1 MHQVRVVGVT
11 RPVRPGGWYPL
22 RLRGLDNVDGQHR
35 RVVEDNHLHVHG
47 ALDGALH
54 GACTV
59 QNHTKRGSMAGKM
72 AGEKRNPPQ

>member
-11 RPVRPGGWYPL
+11 RPVRRVVRPG
-22 RLRGLDNVDGQHR
+22 RRLDNVDGQHR

-54 GACTV
+54 GACMV
-59 QNHTKRGSMAGKM
+59 QNHTKRGSMAGEM